1 MPAIGRLWSSGD
13 DNDEEDDDDDHNGQ
27 GGGTTVLARHTNPA
41 SCNPRPLTPPD
52 QSLSTAGAFP
62 HRTNTQF
69 QEYKEEETAL
79 QNRTKTILLSVNKI

>member
-1 MPAIGRLWSSGD
+1 MAQSEPPTRPCRGRLWSS
-13 DNDEEDDDDDHNGQ
+13 DDDDDVDDDHTRQ

-69 QEYKEEETAL
+69 QEYKEEENA
-79 QNRTKTILLSVNKI
+79 

>member
-1 MPAIGRLWSSGD
+1 MPAIGRLWSIDD
-13 DNDEEDDDDDHNGQ
+13 DNDEDDDDDDDDHNGQ

-69 QEYKEEETAL
+69 QE
-79 QNRTKTILLSVNKI
+79 